1 MSKAVVIN
9 TNSIINRLRQLG
21 AASKAKFEE
30 ISKSL
35 NVRLNH
41 KGGLE
46 EIPLV
51 PLNSGITPSVVFPVL
66 FDIPVPLNYTR
77 TLPLRHKSPAYML
90 NRASSSI
97 LPDENK
103 VPTPEARTIECE
115 ELGLNQDT
123 LQLQE
128 FLLFLEETGLGVV
141 EMKALPS
148 GVTRISVEDLIGPQS
163 VMERE
168 PARVRG

>member
-51 PLNSGITPSVVFPVL
+51 HLNSGITPSVVFPVL

-77 TLPLRHKSPAYML
+77 TLPLRHTNHLRICLTERLHPFCRM
-90 NRASSSI
+90 
-97 LPDENK
+97 
-103 VPTPEARTIECE
+103 RTKFRRQRRER
-115 ELGLNQDT
+115 L
-123 LQLQE
+123 
-128 FLLFLEETGLGVV
+128 
-141 EMKALPS
+141 
-148 GVTRISVEDLIGPQS
+148 SVRNW
-163 VMERE
+163 V
-168 PARVRG
+168 